1 MTAKMIFCIF
11 FITITV
17 VMVTGDK
24 DYTTDGHSSLLL
36 IEKTNFISSE
46 TDNGKNIHLVF
57 HPNMLDFEDLA
68 VGDAESETV
77 IVFNEHANKS
87 VYFGSISGNV
97 PDFYSSF
104 FEDKVIPPMGNTTFN
119 VVFLPRQPGIV
130 QTNLL
135 IHTSFGAFNYT
146 VKGRGVECMFRLNPL
161 IGLQAPLNAT
171 LTPEIVMYN
180 PYETPLQIIEV
191 YSSGGQVT
199 TTDWIVDRMF

>member
-11 FITITV
+11 FIAITV
-17 VMVTGDK
+17 AIVTGDK
-24 DYTTDGHSSLLL
+24 DYTADGHSSLLL

-46 TDNGKNIHLVF
+46 SGNNIHLVF
-57 HPNMLDFEDLA
+57 HPTFLDFDDLA

-119 VVFLPRQPGIV
+119 VVFLPRV
-130 QTNLL
+130 MFNE
-135 IHTSFGAFNYT
+135 FGWKEFS
-146 VKGRGVECMFRLNPL
+146 VEFPNFVS
-161 IGLQAPLNAT
+161 
-171 LTPEIVMYN
+171 LTPHSNRVWCK
-180 PYETPLQIIEV
+180 QIC
-191 YSSGGQVT
+191 
-199 TTDWIVDRMF
+199 